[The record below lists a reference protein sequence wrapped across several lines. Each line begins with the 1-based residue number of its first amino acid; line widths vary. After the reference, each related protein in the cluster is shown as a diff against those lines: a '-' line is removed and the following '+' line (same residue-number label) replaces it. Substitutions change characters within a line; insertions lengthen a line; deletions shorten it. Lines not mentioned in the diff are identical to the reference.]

1 MDPVRLAFDVGPLH
15 GHRTGVGAAVAELHA
30 ALADHPGVEV
40 YPYLLSF
47 RTRPQPPARRLPLP
61 AALAHRAWARTDH
74 PRVDRWLSPAQVIHG
89 TNYVVPPS
97 EHPRVVSVYDCWF
110 LANPSLASP
119 TVRRA
124 GDVMRRSVRGG
135 ATVHVSSAATADAV
149 GELLDATR
157 VVVVPLA
164 PLPMPAAPAERPPG
178 ASWAASLEK
187 QPYVLSLG
195 TIERRK
201 NLPALVAAFAAAS
214 TELGDATL
222 VVAGAPGD
230 DAAALDEA
238 VATLPTPL
246 RQRVHRPG
254 PVDDDT
260 KAWLLQHAAALAY
273 PSLDEGFGFPILEAQ
288 TVGIPVVATS
298 AGSIPEVAGA
308 GAELVALGATDEL
321 AAALVRVVGDDAR
334 RDALVAAG
342 RANLARF
349 SWSATADALVALY
362 RQLRDRAD
370 VGAAR

>member
-1 MDPVRLAFDVGPLH
+1 
-15 GHRTGVGAAVAELHA
+15 
-30 ALADHPGVEV
+30 
-40 YPYLLSF
+40 
-47 RTRPQPPARRLPLP
+47 
-61 AALAHRAWARTDH
+61 
-74 PRVDRWLSPAQVIHG
+74 
-89 TNYVVPPS
+89 
-97 EHPRVVSVYDCWF
+97 
-110 LANPSLASP
+110 
-119 TVRRA
+119 
-124 GDVMRRSVRGG
+124 
-135 ATVHVSSAATADAV
+135 
-149 GELLDATR
+149 
-157 VVVVPLA
+157 
-164 PLPMPAAPAERPPG
+164 MPAAPAERPPG